1 MTILWGEL
9 AAWHGLATCR
19 SVCMYVCRLAY
30 AFRRRVEMHCDFT
43 GGVDS
48 MIWLGLASG
57 GQIQVTV

>member
-1 MTILWGEL
+1 M
-9 AAWHGLATCR
+9 AWLHVGLY
-19 SVCMYVCRLAY
+19 VCMYVCRLAY